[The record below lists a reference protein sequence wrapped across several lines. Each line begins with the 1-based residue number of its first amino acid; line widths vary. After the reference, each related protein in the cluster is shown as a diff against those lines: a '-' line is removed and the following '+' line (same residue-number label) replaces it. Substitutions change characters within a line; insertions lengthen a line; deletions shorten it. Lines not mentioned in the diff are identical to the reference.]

1 MTIEEN
7 IVHLKS
13 QKELFKLTIV
23 QKENQIQKLEEKLG
37 RFYSGITT
45 LQSLATSFRAD
56 IYKLNGE
63 ISDSE
68 IERKIFL
75 KVQLKN
81 YTTCLENFYLLKD
94 NLIRLSADWQSNLEK
109 TETLPKNKFTEED
122 ENKLNFLAKFFRN
135 NLNKFGYRSVNN
147 LNYVSISKETYL
159 PIINKFDMKF
169 DSSASDHIC
178 SIWSF
183 TLAILQTSEKFSG
196 KHQNILILDEPGQHS
211 IIDKDLGSLFNVL
224 NSLQSNNQFIVG
236 LTLPEV
242 TLENLLKENNVEK
255 YNVVNIEN
263 RAFN

>member
-13 QKELFKLTIV
+13 QKELFKLTII

-37 RFYSGITT
+37 RLSSGITT

-122 ENKLNFLAKFFRN
+122 ENKLNFLA
-135 NLNKFGYRSVNN
+135 
-147 LNYVSISKETYL
+147 
-159 PIINKFDMKF
+159 
-169 DSSASDHIC
+169 
-178 SIWSF
+178 
-183 TLAILQTSEKFSG
+183 
-196 KHQNILILDEPGQHS
+196 
-211 IIDKDLGSLFNVL
+211 
-224 NSLQSNNQFIVG
+224 
-236 LTLPEV
+236 
-242 TLENLLKENNVEK
+242 
-255 YNVVNIEN
+255 
-263 RAFN
+263 